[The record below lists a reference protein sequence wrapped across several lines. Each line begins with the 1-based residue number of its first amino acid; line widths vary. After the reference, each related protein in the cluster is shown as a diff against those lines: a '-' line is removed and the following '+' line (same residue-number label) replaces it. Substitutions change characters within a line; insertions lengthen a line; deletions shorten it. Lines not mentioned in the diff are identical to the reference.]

1 MSQITPLHRR
11 QWLKATGAALAGL
24 TLSTRLR
31 ALPTPAEPTLP
42 VRLSLNENP
51 FGPSASAIATMRARA
66 ADVCRYAGTD
76 TSKLVRTLAEQEGV
90 TPAQIVLG
98 AGSGE
103 VLEACGAL
111 FGGPAG
117 EVVCAVPTYGQ
128 FTAAMQRR
136 GSTLVEVPLNARLE
150 HDLHAMAAVIRAKT
164 QAVYVCNPN
173 NPTGT
178 VVAAKTLRDFVR
190 IVSAQAPVLVDEAY
204 LECADDFEGRTLV
217 DLVREGRQVIITRTF
232 SKIHGLAGQRIGYG
246 IATPELAAQI
256 RRHIIGGPNLL
267 ALVGAQA
274 NLDDADYIARTRQ
287 KIKAGREALLA
298 VLREL
303 GCAWAEPQGN
313 FVFFRTGRPIGE
325 FRVAMQAEGVIVGRP
340 FPPYLDWCRIS
351 IGNPEEMAVAHAAL
365 RKVLG

>member
-1 MSQITPLHRR
+1 MASITPLHRR
-11 QWLKATGAALAGL
+11 QWFKTAGAAAVAL
-24 TLSTRLR
+24 TLTARLR
-31 ALPTPAEPTLP
+31 AVPPPAELALP

-51 FGPSASAIATMRARA
+51 FGPAPAAIGVMRTRA
-66 ADVCRYAGTD
+66 AEVCRYASTD
-76 TSKLVRTLAEQEGV
+76 TAKLVKTLAAKEGV

-111 FGGPAG
+111 LGGPAG
-117 EVVCAVPTYGQ
+117 ETVCAVPTYGQ

-136 GSTLVEVPLNARLE
+136 GSALVEVPLDARLE
-150 HDLHAMAAVIRAKT
+150 HDPDAMAAAVGAKT

-178 VVAAKTLRDFVR
+178 VVAADRLRDFVQAAA
-190 IVSAQAPVLVDEAY
+190 AQAPVLVDEAY
-204 LECADDFEGRTLV
+204 LECADDFAGRTLV
-217 DLVREGRQVIITRTF
+217 DLVREGRPVIIARTF

-246 IATPELAAQI
+246 ITTPELAAQI
-256 RRHIIGGPNLL
+256 KRHIIGGPNLL
-267 ALVGAQA
+267 ALVAAQA

-287 KIKAGREALLA
+287 KIKAGREALLT
-298 VLREL
+298 VLEEL
-303 GCAWAEPQGN
+303 GCDWAEPQGN
-313 FVFFRTGRPIGE
+313 FVFFRTGRPIAE
-325 FRVAMQAEGVIVGRP
+325 FRVAMQAEGVMVGRP

-351 IGNPEEMAVAHAAL
+351 IGSPEEMAVAHAAL

>member
-1 MSQITPLHRR
+1 MSPSTPLDRR
-11 QWLKATGAALAGL
+11 QWFKTAGAAVAAL
-24 TLSTRLR
+24 TLTARLR
-31 ALPTPAEPTLP
+31 AVPTPAAPTFP
-42 VRLSLNENP
+42 VKLSLNENP
-51 FGPSASAIATMRARA
+51 FGPAPGAIGEMRARVT
-66 ADVCRYAGTD
+66 DVCRYAGTD
-76 TSKLVRTLAEQEGV
+76 TSKLVRTLAEKEGV
-90 TPAQIVLG
+90 APAQIVLG

-111 FGGPAG
+111 LGGPAG

-136 GSTLVEVPLNARLE
+136 GSALVEVPLNARME
-150 HDLHAMAAVIRAKT
+150 HDPDAMAAAVGAKT

-178 VVAAKTLRDFVR
+178 VVAAEPLREMVR
-190 IVSAQAPVLVDEAY
+190 AVSARVPVLVDEAY
-204 LECADDFEGRTLV
+204 LESSDDFEGRTLV
-217 DLVREGRQVIITRTF
+217 DLVREGRRVVITRTF

-246 IATPELAAQI
+246 VTTPELAVQI

-303 GCAWAEPQGN
+303 GCDWAEPQGN

-325 FRVAMQAEGVIVGRP
+325 FRAAMQAEGVIVGRP

-351 IGNPEEMAVAHAAL
+351 IGTPAEMAVAHAAL
-365 RKVLG
+365 YKVLG